1 MSIFGRVIADSGT
14 LLHTAFSTTKLGPY
28 VGVVT
33 AAAVA
38 TVAYTPMPDALDVLK
53 DNLQVPIHQ
62 ELQHT
67 IICTTFPVQGL
78 GYGKPFIRRSQQ

>member
-1 MSIFGRVIADSGT
+1 MTADSGSPV
-14 LLHTAFSTTKLGPY
+14 HTAFSIKRFGPY

-38 TVAYTPMPDALDVLK
+38 NVAYVPVPDALDVLK

-62 ELQHT
+62 ALQHT